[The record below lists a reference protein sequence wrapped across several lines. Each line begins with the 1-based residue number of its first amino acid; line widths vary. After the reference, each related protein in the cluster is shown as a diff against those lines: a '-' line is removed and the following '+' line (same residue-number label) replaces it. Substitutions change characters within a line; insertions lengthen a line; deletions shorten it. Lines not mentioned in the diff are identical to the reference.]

1 VRRGFGRAAG
11 LAAAAALA
19 VLPVA
24 VLTSRSDTMDTL
36 MGTLLLAAAWVIV
49 AVRPDRRKRAVVAAG
64 AIAGLAFEVKLF
76 QAMVALPALVVLA
89 RLSLDAPAPE
99 RRSTLRHAGLA
110 WLATAAAWP
119 VTASLLPGSHPWP
132 IGSGDGRIWNVILVF
147 NGIERLGAASGPGAP
162 VGPSPWRLFTPGFM
176 GVIGEELLAALVLGG
191 IGLVVYRRARHTG
204 RAGAPP
210 PLRRAIAAGLGTWLV
225 IGFVLFSVQGWVRTR
240 YLEAFTPAVAGV
252 LGIAVTWLVADVARR
267 RDWRASTATAA
278 TAVSLAAILALPL
291 AGSVGIATTGRWNGQ
306 TLGAMPAAQVESLH
320 RYLAA
325 HQRGVRY
332 EMASSRTTIAA
343 PLIVRDKRPVLMLT
357 SWFGKPLA
365 SAADLAAKVR
375 SGQVRHLLLD
385 ETGCGAARA
394 ASCSAAARWATA
406 HGTDVSRAAGLGK
419 GLVLLRLD
427 APAG

>member
-1 VRRGFGRAAG
+1 
-11 LAAAAALA
+11 
-19 VLPVA
+19 
-24 VLTSRSDTMDTL
+24 
-36 MGTLLLAAAWVIV
+36 
-49 AVRPDRRKRAVVAAG
+49 
-64 AIAGLAFEVKLF
+64 
-76 QAMVALPALVVLA
+76 
-89 RLSLDAPAPE
+89 
-99 RRSTLRHAGLA
+99 
-110 WLATAAAWP
+110 
-119 VTASLLPGSHPWP
+119 
-132 IGSGDGRIWNVILVF
+132 
-147 NGIERLGAASGPGAP
+147 
-162 VGPSPWRLFTPGFM
+162 
-176 GVIGEELLAALVLGG
+176 
-191 IGLVVYRRARHTG
+191 
-204 RAGAPP
+204 
-210 PLRRAIAAGLGTWLV
+210 
-225 IGFVLFSVQGWVRTR
+225 
-240 YLEAFTPAVAGV
+240 V

-291 AGSVGIATTGRWNGQ
+291 AGSVGLATSGRWNGQ

-357 SWFGKPLA
+357 SWFGKPLT

-385 ETGCGAARA
+385 ETRCSAPRA